1 MWDPRTDRST
11 DFAIRVAVRWFN
23 NFLGHRPVPWSL
35 LPRLSGDLNVSN
47 RVKESLENIN
57 VDGSKMEC
65 DCVNSWL
72 QGAEFNNGYNCDDA
86 NEVTECAPKVAK
98 DGYNFEFQED
108 TSQSAIVSE
117 L

>member
-1 MWDPRTDRST
+1 
-11 DFAIRVAVRWFN
+11 
-23 NFLGHRPVPWSL
+23 
-35 LPRLSGDLNVSN
+35 
-47 RVKESLENIN
+47 
-57 VDGSKMEC
+57 MEC

-108 TSQSAIVSE
+108 TSQSAIVNE

>member
-1 MWDPRTDRST
+1 MQIDGRTS
-11 DFAIRVAVRWFN
+11 FGRVRPSIS
-23 NFLGHRPVPWSL
+23 GHCVTW
-35 LPRLSGDLNVSN
+35 GESN
-47 RVKESLENIN
+47 GNRIKESLENIN

-65 DCVNSWL
+65 DCVNAWL

-86 NEVTECAPKVAK
+86 NEVAECAPKVAK

-117 L
+117 F